1 MSKFKESK
9 LTLNHLLSCPKT
21 TLRSLWNCILLG
33 FVINIVVSSV
43 NKIGI
48 ALCSMVLGKS
58 LIYTPSFSITGHHV
72 AVYTDAD
79 RQGWPNTFAVHHT

>member
-1 MSKFKESK
+1 M
-9 LTLNHLLSCPKT
+9 
-21 TLRSLWNCILLG
+21 
-33 FVINIVVSSV
+33 VSSV